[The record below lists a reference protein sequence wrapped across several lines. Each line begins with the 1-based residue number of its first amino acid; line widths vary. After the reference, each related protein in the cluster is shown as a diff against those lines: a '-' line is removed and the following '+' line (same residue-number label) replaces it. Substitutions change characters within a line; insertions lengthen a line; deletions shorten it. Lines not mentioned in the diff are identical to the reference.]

1 MRNTTQLFLVIII
14 LILALNGCGPNPSPT
29 DTQVVPLTASSIPS
43 TPVHATPT
51 PTLMPIP
58 KVETIVVTS
67 AADSRPGTLRQ
78 ALLDAENG
86 DTIIFDATVFPPT
99 NPTTIY
105 VASELPLISQG
116 NPTIDASNAGV
127 ILNVVS

>member
-14 LILALNGCGPNPSPT
+14 LILALNGCGPSPSPT

-43 TPVHATPT
+43 TLVHATPT

-58 KVETIVVTS
+58 KGKTIVVTS
-67 AADSRPGTLRQ
+67 AADSGPGTLRQ

-105 VASELPLISQG
+105 VVSELPLIKK
-116 NPTIDASNAGV
+116 
-127 ILNVVS
+127 